1 MSQKINN
8 ASKKGK
14 VSYGKNVVL
23 SVVALAVKEISG
35 VASLHGKGVRTE
47 TVGKTIN
54 VDVFVN
60 LIIGSSVSDVAFR
73 VQENIKR
80 SVESMTEYKVGKVNF
95 NVLGVVLGS
104 EAEAEFS
111 VS

>member
-1 MSQKINN
+1 MKSTK
-8 ASKKGK
+8 SKGR

-23 SVVALAVKEISG
+23 SIVTLAVKEISG
-35 VASLHGKGVRTE
+35 VASLAGKGVRTE
-47 TVGKTIN
+47 TVGNKIN

-60 LIIGSSVSDVAFR
+60 LNIGSSVSDVAFK

-80 SVESMTEYKVGKVNF
+80 SVESMTEYKVGTINF
-95 NVLGVVLGS
+95 NVLGVVGHDPDT
-104 EAEAEFS
+104 EYS